1 MYKKPLPPI
10 ERLMELLSYDPE
22 TGALQWK
29 VATHH
34 KCSKGTICPGIG
46 SHGYK
51 MVTIDRVTYL
61 QHRIIWAMQ
70 TGYPPPDDLII
81 DHIDE
86 DPSNNRWGNLRLLD
100 NAANVSRSSKHKR
113 LPVIVPHKNGG
124 FQCWKGRTY
133 VGRFAS
139 KEDALEADP
148 AKTID
153 MRKNT
158 TPTVRVR
165 KGKSKS
171 GWEARVYINGKRI
184 HLGTFPTR
192 ELALQAPIPKISDP

>member
-1 MYKKPLPPI
+1 
-10 ERLMELLSYDPE
+10 
-22 TGALQWK
+22 
-29 VATHH
+29 
-34 KCSKGTICPGIG
+34 
-46 SHGYK
+46 
-51 MVTIDRVTYL
+51 
-61 QHRIIWAMQ
+61 
-70 TGYPPPDDLII
+70 
-81 DHIDE
+81 
-86 DPSNNRWGNLRLLD
+86 
-100 NAANVSRSSKHKR
+100 
-113 LPVIVPHKNGG
+113 
-124 FQCWKGRTY
+124 

-158 TPTVRVR
+158 TPIVRVR

-192 ELALQAPIPKISDP
+192 ELALQAPIPKISDPRN